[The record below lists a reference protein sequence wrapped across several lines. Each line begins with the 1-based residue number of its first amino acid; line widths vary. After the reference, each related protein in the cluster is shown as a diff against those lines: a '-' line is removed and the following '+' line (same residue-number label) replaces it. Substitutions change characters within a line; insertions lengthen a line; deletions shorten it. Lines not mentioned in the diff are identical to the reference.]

1 MNLRNIFYIECDFS
15 GDSGGPLYEM
25 KNAGGQLKYI
35 VLGTTSRGTGP
46 IGNCGGRGNPT
57 HYVR

>member
-25 KNAGGQLKYI
+25 KKAGGQLKYI

>member
-1 MNLRNIFYIECDFS
+1 MDIVHLQSLLVLS
-15 GDSGGPLYEM
+15 GDSGGPLFEF
-25 KNAGGQLKYI
+25 NEDHQRRVL
-35 VLGTTSRGTGP
+35 LGTTSRGTGP